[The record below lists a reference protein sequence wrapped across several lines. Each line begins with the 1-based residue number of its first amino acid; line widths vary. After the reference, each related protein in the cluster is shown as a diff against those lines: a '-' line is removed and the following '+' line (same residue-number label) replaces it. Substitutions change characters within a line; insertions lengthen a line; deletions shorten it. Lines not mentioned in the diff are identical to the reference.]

1 MQHTSSGRKYHPC
14 PTPPTKTR
22 RVVTITLTFAEIA
35 FYIVL
40 ALIAAAI
47 VAAFKGGAA

>member
-1 MQHTSSGRKYHPC
+1 MQHTSKGRKYHPC
-14 PTPPTKTR
+14 PTPTKTR
-22 RVVTITLTFAEIA
+22 RVVTITLSVVEIA

-47 VAAFKGGAA
+47 VAAFKGGVL